1 MAQHEIIIT
10 ANFVKAASMFAG
22 TDQSR
27 PILTG
32 IHFAHEGGKLVI
44 VATDSYRL
52 IVCDTGTIVEEFEP
66 FTLPAKAL
74 VGMKPKKSSIF
85 GGDAG
90 YVIRFDGDG
99 NTASVTTD
107 FEQFT
112 TIRVLEGKYPNYRQL
127 LPIGGEQ
134 FTVEP
139 TIVNAAFMADA
150 CKAFTT
156 IEKAARLCVA
166 TRTSKPNVLECKGE
180 GWTATAIVMP
190 CRGDGREL
198 AKWQAAPQGDAETAK
213 KLTDAAARIAELE
226 RDYELAQKHYME
238 AVESVKQLEDDKQYW
253 MEKAER
259 YEDVGETYYL
269 KYEKL
274 LQEHEELAGAHADGA
289 RHEWESP
296 TCYWYDH
303 EVEGARLCKKGK
315 NKGNWWIK
323 KTA

>member
-10 ANFVKAASMFAG
+10 ANFVKAVAAFAS
-22 TDQSR
+22 TDQNR

-32 IHFAHEGGKLVI
+32 IHFAHEDGKLVI
-44 VATDSYRL
+44 VATDSYKL
-52 IVCDTGTIVEEFEP
+52 IMCDTGTIVEEFEP

-156 IEKAARLCVA
+156 IDKVAQLCVA
-166 TRTSKPNVLECKGE
+166 TRTHKPNVLECKGE

-190 CRGDGREL
+190 CRGNGREL
-198 AKWQAAPQGDAETAK
+198 AKWQAAPQGDEETAK
-213 KLTDAAARIAELE
+213 KLADAAARIAELE
-226 RDYELAQKHYME
+226 RDYELAQKHYGE
-238 AVESVKQLEDDKQYW
+238 AVESVKRLETTVAALEGDLKREHNRV
-253 MEKAER
+253 EKMS
-259 YEDVGETYYL
+259 
-269 KYEKL
+269 
-274 LQEHEELAGAHADGA
+274 EELTEAHADSA